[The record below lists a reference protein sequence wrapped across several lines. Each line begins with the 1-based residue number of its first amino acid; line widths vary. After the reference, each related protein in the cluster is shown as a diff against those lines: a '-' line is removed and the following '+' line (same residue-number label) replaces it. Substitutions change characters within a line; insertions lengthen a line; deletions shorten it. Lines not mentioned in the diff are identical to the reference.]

1 MADIRCPSCGSESVS
16 RDPTVEA
23 GRDIP
28 LMCDDCGTRWVR
40 TPQRSCPRCGSTDF
54 TESAVDGWAFD
65 DLEEARDN
73 PATTQWAY
81 VDKLVFRCLRCRH
94 EWESVEGTHP
104 YRDGSGA

>member
-16 RDPTVEA
+16 RDASVEA

-28 LMCDDCGTRWVR
+28 LMCDDCGTGWVR

-81 VDKLVFRCLRCRH
+81 VDKSVFRCLRCRR